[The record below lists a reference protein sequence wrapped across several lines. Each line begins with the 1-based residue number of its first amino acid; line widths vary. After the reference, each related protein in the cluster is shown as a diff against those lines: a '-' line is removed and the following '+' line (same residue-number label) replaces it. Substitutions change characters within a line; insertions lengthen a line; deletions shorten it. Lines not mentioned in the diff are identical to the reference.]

1 MKIASIKIEADVYTW
16 VTERAEHIRKNNPD
30 MPEGQEYGIAW
41 LQYKKKNPKWKSKKE
56 KEKKAELLTGFF
68 EGMDNENYLEVYKNP
83 TSREIADTIKQDEYK
98 SIRGV
103 ICNDGTIYCWPG
115 MILHDQLNNY
125 LDIAGVIPVNDVLR
139 FSFDGTWIIDLH
151 NKFTKEQGLELIRK
165 NESILSKFGNVQ
177 ADYFIY
183 NSSDVSNSRFLD
195 LSYDDIYEKVAN
207 NKQQKLIRKSELY
220 DGSNLGYSVNG
231 HDYLECFINPTY
243 KEFEEAYKLY
253 GIKGILLEDGTVYMW
268 AGLVTHNDAI
278 SLFKL
283 PNGLH
288 FQCFGKDR
296 LGVYL
301 INGMDANTL
310 KNALTNTTSLY
321 NWCNKNTQLEYV
333 DTKVYGAAPDKRYK
347 KLKTIT
353 DILNL
358 EDNTTTEIASA
369 MSNRFRK
376 IADEGGGMDAGVPI
390 SAPVSIP
397 IDSPNS
403 SLPPGGVTNNNV
415 QYNVV
420 ENNPQENPYRM
431 WYPTYD
437 YRKKEPK
444 RRKDKM
450 KSRLKKLNELYDSF
464 EDKLE
469 GDYYEVFKNPTAA
482 ELSSI
487 KSQDSKGSI
496 RGIIQKDGTIYA
508 WAADMSF
515 NSASHMSNSVDTSGL
530 RFKLSGS
537 NFAADGGNI
546 MDLYTITNLIR
557 QNISAINSLTSTK
570 KIELINVTDVSDEED
585 SILDLNK
592 LMEPAVANLI
602 KKRMQKMGA
611 YIHCHNCGWDNGDFG
626 YPGKDT
632 IYKTEEEYENKNPD
646 RKCPKCGAQELDID

>member
-115 MILHDQLNNY
+115 MVLHDQLNNL
-125 LDIAGVIPVNDVLR
+125 LDFEGVVPVNDVLR
-139 FSFDGTWIIDLH
+139 FAFDDTWIIDLH
-151 NKFTKEQGLELIRK
+151 NKFTKEQGFELIRK
-165 NESILSKFGNVQ
+165 NESVLSRFGNVQ

-183 NSSDVSNSRFLD
+183 NSSDVSGHFLD

-207 NKQQKLIRKSELY
+207 NKQKKLVRKSELY
-220 DGSNLGYSVNG
+220 NSRNLSYSINNVT
-231 HDYLECFINPTY
+231 YFECFINPTY
-243 KEFEEAYKLY
+243 KEFSDTNKIENPN
-253 GIKGILLEDGTVYMW
+253 GILLEDGTLYIW
-268 AGLVTHNDAI
+268 PGLLTHNDAI
-278 SLFKL
+278 SYFNL

-288 FQCFGKDR
+288 LRFFDKNR
-296 LGVYL
+296 LGIYL
-301 INGMDANTL
+301 INGMDASTL
-310 KNALTNTTSLY
+310 KNAFTNTTTLY
-321 NWCNKNTQLEYV
+321 QWCDKNTQLEYV
-333 DTKVYGAAPDKRYK
+333 DAKIYKATPDKRYK
-347 KLKTIT
+347 KLKTIN

-358 EDNTTTEIASA
+358 ENNDIIKTDIAHKIQ
-369 MSNRFRK
+369 NRLK
-376 IADEGGGMDAGVPI
+376 KVADEGGGMDMSV
-390 SAPVSIP
+390 PVSVP

-403 SLPPGGVTNNNV
+403 SLPPGGVVNNNV
-415 QYNVV
+415 QYNIV

-464 EDKLE
+464 EDQLE

-496 RGIIQKDGTIYA
+496 RGMIQKDGTIYA

-515 NSASHMSNSVDTSGL
+515 NSASHMSNSVDTNGL
-530 RFKLSGS
+530 RFKLNGS
-537 NFAADGGNI
+537 NFAADGGNT
-546 MDLYTITNLIR
+546 MDLYTIKNLIR

-570 KIELINVTDVSDEED
+570 KIELINVTDVSDDED
-585 SILDLNK
+585 SILDLNE
-592 LMEPAVANLI
+592 LMEPVIANCI
-602 KKRMQKMGA
+602 KKRMKKMA
-611 YIHCHNCGWDNGDFG
+611 EYIHCHNCGWDNGDFG

-632 IYKTEEEYENKNPD
+632 EYKTMEEFEKKNPD
-646 RKCPKCGAQELDID
+646 GKCPKCGEQELDID